1 MNLKD
6 RGNKKWTAMM
16 LIEHRKR
23 LKELKESEK
32 DREKPIL
39 DEQEK
44 AAINFKLQQ
53 ALQKKLPVEIIY
65 YADKR
70 FKTASG
76 VIKKVNSN
84 QKEVIISKKIDAQ
97 QKISINN
104 LLDLR
109 LK

>member
-39 DEQEK
+39 DNQVKEE
-44 AAINFKLQQ
+44 INYKLQQ
-53 ALQKKLPVEIIY
+53 AVQKKLPVEIKY
-65 YADKR
+65 YDNKR
-70 FKTASG
+70 FKTATG
-76 VIKKVNSN
+76 VVKKVNLN
-84 QKEVIISKKIDAQ
+84 RKEVIISEKGGRYQ
-97 QKISINN
+97 QISLTN
-104 LLDLR
+104 LLNLR

>member
-32 DREKPIL
+32 EREKPIL

-44 AAINFKLQQ
+44 ATINSKLQQ
-53 ALQKKLPVEIIY
+53 AVQMKLPLEIKY
-65 YADKR
+65 YEDKR

-76 VIKKVNSN
+76 VIKKVNLN
-84 QKEVIISKKIDAQ
+84 QKEVIISEKTDAQ

>member
-23 LKELKESEK
+23 LKELKEREK

-44 AAINFKLQQ
+44 AAINFKLQK
-53 ALQKKLPVEIIY
+53 AIQKKLPVEIKY
-65 YADKR
+65 YDNKR
-70 FKTASG
+70 IKTTTG
-76 VIKKVNSN
+76 VVKKVNLN
-84 QKEVIISKKIDAQ
+84 RKEVIISEKGDRYQ
-97 QKISINN
+97 QISLTN
-104 LLDLR
+104 LLNLR

>member
-23 LKELKESEK
+23 LKELKKSEK

-39 DEQEK
+39 DDQEK
-44 AAINFKLQQ
+44 EEINYKLQQ
-53 ALQKKLPVEIIY
+53 AVQKKLPVEIKY
-65 YADKR
+65 YEDKR
-70 FKTASG
+70 FKTISG

-84 QKEVIISKKIDAQ
+84 RKEIIIPEKGGEQ
-97 QKISINN
+97 QKISLNN
-104 LLDLR
+104 LLDLK

>member
-1 MNLKD
+1 
-6 RGNKKWTAMM
+6 MM

-32 DREKPIL
+32 DRKKPIL
-39 DEQEK
+39 DDQEK
-44 AAINFKLQQ
+44 EEINYKLQQ
-53 ALQKKLPVEIIY
+53 AVQNNLPVEIKY
-65 YADKR
+65 YEDKR

-76 VIKKVNSN
+76 VIKKVNSYR
-84 QKEVIISKKIDAQ
+84 KEIIISEKGGEQ
-97 QKISINN
+97 QKISLNN

>member
-44 AAINFKLQQ
+44 AAINSKLQQ
-53 ALQKKLPVEIIY
+53 AVQMKLPVEIKY
-65 YADKR
+65 YEDKR

-76 VIKKVNSN
+76 VIKKINLDRI
-84 QKEVIISKKIDAQ
+84 EIIISAEGGEQKKL
-97 QKISINN
+97 SLNN
-104 LLDLR
+104 L
-109 LK
+109 

>member
-16 LIEHRKR
+16 LIEHRNR

-32 DREKPIL
+32 NREKPIL
-39 DEQEK
+39 DDQEK
-44 AAINFKLQQ
+44 EEINYKLQQ
-53 ALQKKLPVEIIY
+53 AVQSNLPVEVKY
-65 YADKR
+65 YEDKR

-84 QKEVIISKKIDAQ
+84 RKEIIISEKGDEQ
-97 QKISINN
+97 QKISFNN

>member
-44 AAINFKLQQ
+44 AAINSKLQQ
-53 ALQKKLPVEIIY
+53 AVQMKLPVEIKY
-65 YADKR
+65 YEDKR
-70 FKTASG
+70 FKTVSG
-76 VIKKVNSN
+76 VVRKVNLN
-84 QKEVIISKKIDAQ
+84 RKKVIISEKGGKQ
-97 QKISINN
+97 QKLSLTD
-104 LLDLR
+104 LLELR

>member
-23 LKELKESEK
+23 LKELKKSEK

-39 DEQEK
+39 DDQEK

-53 ALQKKLPVEIIY
+53 AVQKKLPVEIKY
-65 YADKR
+65 YEDKR
-70 FKTASG
+70 FKITSG
-76 VIKKVNSN
+76 VIKKVNLN
-84 QKEVIISKKIDAQ
+84 RKEVIISEKTDEQ